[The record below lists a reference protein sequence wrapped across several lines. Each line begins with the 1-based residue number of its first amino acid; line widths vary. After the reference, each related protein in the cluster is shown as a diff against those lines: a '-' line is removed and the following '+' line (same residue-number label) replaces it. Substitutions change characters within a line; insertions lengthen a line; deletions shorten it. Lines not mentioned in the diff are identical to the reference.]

1 MRTLFGTALRR
12 PPGPPPQKKRQG
24 NLEKRWPEALETKIP
39 EEGETGG
46 KGNGVVS
53 PTQKSRRGR
62 NHFPFRLDVR
72 REPNSSSSH
81 KEIHFVAGS
90 RRRQAVRILGK
101 VKEVKRMMG
110 RGTEREIKEVVQRRE
125 DRIVWESC
133 GCCSC
138 ISDWRDWCS
147 GMVGSQRA

>member
-1 MRTLFGTALRR
+1 MTKNIAKGEILVCVFMRTLFGTALRR

-62 NHFPFRLDVR
+62 NHFPFRLYVK

-81 KEIHFVAGS
+81 KEMHFVAGS

-110 RGTEREIKEVVQRRE
+110 RGTEREIKEVV
-125 DRIVWESC
+125 
-133 GCCSC
+133 
-138 ISDWRDWCS
+138 
-147 GMVGSQRA
+147 

>member
-1 MRTLFGTALRR
+1 MCFYAHAFWNGVEETSWPSAA
-12 PPGPPPQKKRQG
+12 KKGRETWRSAGQ
-24 NLEKRWPEALETKIP
+24 KRWPEALETKIP

-62 NHFPFRLDVR
+62 NHFPFRLYVK

-81 KEIHFVAGS
+81 KEMHFLAGS

-110 RGTEREIKEVVQRRE
+110 RGTEREIKEVV
-125 DRIVWESC
+125 
-133 GCCSC
+133 
-138 ISDWRDWCS
+138 
-147 GMVGSQRA
+147 